1 MGKCLGFSLLVLI
14 IALTVVLPVSG
25 EDTGTITIDQ
35 LLHTEIPGP
44 ISLSPDGN
52 YLVYLKSDGAE
63 LAPEFTNNTL
73 MLIDLGTGVEH
84 LISDDSETVLSFAL
98 SPGGTK
104 AAYAAFQKES
114 GDTVLKVVS
123 LDNQRVT
130 QPQNV
135 PEALLSGFQWLNDD
149 ELAYLETESINETIT
164 AGYEDD
170 TIVFDEMPEPVVLKK
185 YSLLT
190 GESEAL
196 SDNDDV
202 ITIWSPS
209 PDGRYILY
217 KASENPEEWTSGALF
232 RYVLLDTSTGEEIG
246 LFNLTEGYEDIN
258 AITWEPDGSVVYI
271 ERMNNGGIEYPIRY
285 TTDVLA
291 YYPES
296 GEIEE
301 VPLDWENGI
310 HIDLFNEDVEL
321 EPFNGGFFALLANG
335 ANPKLAVYTRTGSG
349 WDMKI
354 LSGIHAGNIF
364 AIETT
369 TDGKDIVYDF
379 NSASNPPQLYS
390 AEVSGST
397 ILYEKQLTDLNPEI
411 VSEFGGSSE
420 VIHWT
425 GALGD
430 QIEGIVRYP
439 PGYMEGQEY
448 PFVFVIHG
456 GPTYTDFDSWRD
468 TWEFPYCMISEM
480 GAVLLS
486 VNYHGSLNYGFDF
499 AESIEGG
506 HYYDLPVED
515 LISGKKYLAEKDII
529 NLSQTASTGWSNGG
543 ILTLALI
550 TKDTS
555 LKAAIAGAG
564 TAEDQAQNANTN
576 GMIMTK
582 MYYGE
587 SPYQDPEMFLDIL
600 PIYNAAN
607 VTTPL
612 LMMIGTEDANVEP
625 ASAITTYRTYL
636 EGSSAPVRFLMFPG
650 EKHHPTTYVHQYRK
664 VEEELDWLDKYLFLS
679 S

>member
-1 MGKCLGFSLLVLI
+1 MKNDFLLLVVM
-14 IALTVVLPVSG
+14 ALTVVAAVVPVSG

-35 LLHTEIPGP
+35 LLHMDIPGP

-52 YLVYLKSDGAE
+52 YLVYLKSYGAE
-63 LAPEFTNNTL
+63 LTPEFTNNTL
-73 MLIDLGTGVEH
+73 MLIDLRTGDESPV
-84 LISDDSETVLSFAL
+84 SGDSETVISFDL
-98 SPGGTK
+98 SPDGTK
-104 AAYAAFQKES
+104 AAYAAVQKDS

-123 LDNQRVT
+123 PDTLEVT
-130 QPQNV
+130 EPKNV
-135 PEALLSGFQWLNDD
+135 PEALLSGFRWLNED
-149 ELAYLETESINETIT
+149 ELAFLEEDSGNETIT

-170 TIVFDEMPEPVVLKK
+170 TIVFDEMPNPVVLKK
-185 YSLLT
+185 YSILT
-190 GESEAL
+190 GESGAL

-202 ITIWSPS
+202 ITIWSTS
-209 PDGRYILY
+209 PGGRYILY
-217 KASENPEEWTSGALF
+217 KASENPEKWTSGALF
-232 RYVLLDTSTGEEIG
+232 RYMLLDASTGEETF

-258 AITWEPDGSVVYI
+258 AIAWEPDGSVVYI
-271 ERMNNGGIEYPIRY
+271 ERMQNGGMTYPVRY
-285 TTDVLA
+285 TTEVLA
-291 YYPES
+291 YYPGT

-301 VPLDWENGI
+301 VPLNWEKGI

-321 EPFNGGFFALLANG
+321 EPFNGGFYALLADG
-335 ANPKLAVYTRTGSG
+335 ANPKLAMYTRTGSG
-349 WDMKI
+349 WDMKV
-354 LSGIHAGNIF
+354 LSGTHEGNIF

-369 TDGKDIVYDF
+369 PDGKEIVYDF
-379 NSASNPPQLYS
+379 NSAGSPPQLFS
-390 AEVSGST
+390 AGVSGST
-397 ILYEKQLTDLNPEI
+397 IQGEKQLTDLNPEI
-411 VSEFGGSSE
+411 ASGFGGSSE

-430 QIEGIVRYP
+430 EVEGIVRYP
-439 PGYMEGQEY
+439 PGYTEGQKY

-468 TWEFPYCMISEM
+468 TWEFPYCLISEK

-486 VNYHGSLNYGFDF
+486 VNYHGSTNYGFDF

-515 LISGKKYLAEKDII
+515 LLSGKGYLEEQGII
-529 NLSQTASTGWSNGG
+529 DPSLTASTGWSNGG

-550 TKDTS
+550 TKDNS

-582 MYYGE
+582 MYYGD

-600 PIYNAAN
+600 PVYKAAN

-650 EKHHPTTYVHQYRK
+650 EKHHPTTYAHQYRK
-664 VEEELDWLDKYLFLS
+664 VEEELGWLDTYLF
-679 S
+679 

>member
-1 MGKCLGFSLLVLI
+1 
-14 IALTVVLPVSG
+14 
-25 EDTGTITIDQ
+25 
-35 LLHTEIPGP
+35 
-44 ISLSPDGN
+44 
-52 YLVYLKSDGAE
+52 
-63 LAPEFTNNTL
+63 
-73 MLIDLGTGVEH
+73 
-84 LISDDSETVLSFAL
+84 
-98 SPGGTK
+98 
-104 AAYAAFQKES
+104 
-114 GDTVLKVVS
+114 
-123 LDNQRVT
+123 
-130 QPQNV
+130 
-135 PEALLSGFQWLNDD
+135 
-149 ELAYLETESINETIT
+149 
-164 AGYEDD
+164 
-170 TIVFDEMPEPVVLKK
+170 
-185 YSLLT
+185 
-190 GESEAL
+190 
-196 SDNDDV
+196 
-202 ITIWSPS
+202 
-209 PDGRYILY
+209 
-217 KASENPEEWTSGALF
+217 
-232 RYVLLDTSTGEEIG
+232 
-246 LFNLTEGYEDIN
+246 
-258 AITWEPDGSVVYI
+258 
-271 ERMNNGGIEYPIRY
+271 
-285 TTDVLA
+285 
-291 YYPES
+291 
-296 GEIEE
+296 
-301 VPLDWENGI
+301 
-310 HIDLFNEDVEL
+310 
-321 EPFNGGFFALLANG
+321 
-335 ANPKLAVYTRTGSG
+335 
-349 WDMKI
+349 
-354 LSGIHAGNIF
+354 

-369 TDGKDIVYDF
+369 PDGKKIVYDF

-397 ILYEKQLTDLNPEI
+397 ILYEEQLTDLNPEI
-411 VSEFGGSSE
+411 ISEFGGSSE

-439 PGYMEGQEY
+439 PGYMEGQDY

-499 AESIEGG
+499 AESIENG

-515 LISGKKYLAEKDII
+515 LISGKEYLDEQGII

-664 VEEELDWLDKYLFLS
+664 VREELDWLDKYLFS
-679 S
+679 SS